1 MRIDSLARQY
11 VPFVFVSLLTLGA
24 FALTPTSASAQGFI
38 SPFIGFDYGGNSGCP
53 TATDCEDKNSNIG
66 VAGGKL
72 GAIAGAEVEFGYA
85 RDFFGEAPG
94 VESNVLTLMTNVIV
108 GPKIGAIRP
117 YVLGGVGLIKSRV
130 ELTAGSILDS
140 NSDFGWNIGGGV
152 MLMFGEHIGVRGD
165 IRRFKSFSDLDVL
178 GFSLSDEKLTFNRAS
193 AGLVL
198 AF

>member
-1 MRIDSLARQY
+1 MRIDSLARQC
-11 VPFVFVSLLTLGA
+11 VPFVLVSLLTLGA

-53 TATDCEDKNSNIG
+53 TATDCEDKNSTIG